1 MWSEKKLYKHEM
13 ISALENKRGHVNK
26 YCTALHVTGSQ
37 SSKHR
42 SNVLVQK
49 SKGTIPLGLRIGG
62 MTGCPAES
70 VGKTTTLKSITS
82 ERKIKNKANI
92 KKAGQIVS
100 SSNLG
105 NEIIYDPSYDLC
117 SNWILNIKSR
127 GGGLRDE

>member
-1 MWSEKKLYKHEM
+1 MHETFSE
-13 ISALENKRGHVNK
+13 LENKRGHVNK
-26 YCTALHVTGSQ
+26 YGTALHVTGSR

-42 SNVLVQK
+42 SNISVQK

-92 KKAGQIVS
+92 KKAGHIVS
-100 SSNLG
+100 GSNLG
-105 NEIIYDPSYDLC
+105 NKI
-117 SNWILNIKSR
+117 
-127 GGGLRDE
+127 